1 MKMILKENEIIKL
14 KDIYENIKLKF
25 REENDKNNYLTKKM
39 KGIDIDELT
48 NDINEDETLL
58 KEKVN
63 EYREKNYINKEL
75 LKEVE
80 KSSWK
85 KHKFLDNYNLLKKLK
100 HNINNKILNVEELND
115 EVYFL
120 RQKCKQIKS
129 EKYKMIRHN
138 YYIKKDNI
146 RLINDKRYRNDCL
159 LRKEKIETKILSF
172 EKKTHDLI
180 EQVNEKELFIKKL
193 LNSQKKTQNENNRYY
208 EYTPKLE
215 PSPFDK
221 NEEREIIFYES
232 LIKESKERQNNLVKI
247 INDLI
252 NNKTDSKIIDNNSSR
267 IFDENMINSDM
278 NDIQI
283 NFAFKDEKM
292 SEFIF
297 LLNVAF
303 YIRNITKEKILSI
316 LLNIKTENYYI
327 GNLQEK
333 NNFIY
338 ALAEEILNKINNRQ
352 NINELKDIILY
363 LFETKYSNDII
374 QFLNKV
380 INDIYI
386 LDNKYIILFN
396 QEQENILFQKLEIIY
411 FYKINSLN
419 KKIKLLKK
427 EKILYQEL
435 KQIFEE
441 EKLYIKENKEKMKIF
456 QFFIYILKKRENN
469 FEEDFSLFEFD
480 VKNIFEFLNEINSR
494 EDEIKIKNKEF
505 IEALKIML
513 KVKNKSFDEFFG
525 TNKNIYITEFVDI
538 LNENNFE
545 IENND
550 LDFEYYLGK
559 YKKEENSEE
568 INIKLLKKDLI
579 YV

>member
-1 MKMILKENEIIKL
+1 
-14 KDIYENIKLKF
+14 
-25 REENDKNNYLTKKM
+25 
-39 KGIDIDELT
+39 
-48 NDINEDETLL
+48 
-58 KEKVN
+58 
-63 EYREKNYINKEL
+63 
-75 LKEVE
+75 
-80 KSSWK
+80 
-85 KHKFLDNYNLLKKLK
+85 
-100 HNINNKILNVEELND
+100 
-115 EVYFL
+115 
-120 RQKCKQIKS
+120 
-129 EKYKMIRHN
+129 MIRHN

-208 EYTPKLE
+208 EYTLKLE

-221 NEEREIIFYES
+221 NEERQIIFYES

-297 LLNVAF
+297 LLNAAF

-469 FEEDFSLFEFD
+469 CEEDFSLFEFD

>member
-1 MKMILKENEIIKL
+1 
-14 KDIYENIKLKF
+14 
-25 REENDKNNYLTKKM
+25 
-39 KGIDIDELT
+39 
-48 NDINEDETLL
+48 
-58 KEKVN
+58 
-63 EYREKNYINKEL
+63 
-75 LKEVE
+75 
-80 KSSWK
+80 
-85 KHKFLDNYNLLKKLK
+85 
-100 HNINNKILNVEELND
+100 
-115 EVYFL
+115 
-120 RQKCKQIKS
+120 
-129 EKYKMIRHN
+129 MIRHN

-146 RLINDKRYRNDCL
+146 RLINDKRYRNNCL

-172 EKKTHDLI
+172 EKKTQDLI

-193 LNSQKKTQNENNRYY
+193 LNSQKNTQNENNRYY

-396 QEQENILFQKLEIIY
+396 QEQENILFQKLEMIY

-469 FEEDFSLFEFD
+469 CEEDFSLFEFD

>member
-1 MKMILKENEIIKL
+1 
-14 KDIYENIKLKF
+14 
-25 REENDKNNYLTKKM
+25 M

-193 LNSQKKTQNENNRYY
+193 LNSQKNTQNENNRYY

-221 NEEREIIFYES
+221 NEERQIIFYES

-252 NNKTDSKIIDNNSSR
+252 NNKTI
-267 IFDENMINSDM
+267 
-278 NDIQI
+278 
-283 NFAFKDEKM
+283 
-292 SEFIF
+292 
-297 LLNVAF
+297 
-303 YIRNITKEKILSI
+303 
-316 LLNIKTENYYI
+316 
-327 GNLQEK
+327 
-333 NNFIY
+333 
-338 ALAEEILNKINNRQ
+338 
-352 NINELKDIILY
+352 
-363 LFETKYSNDII
+363 
-374 QFLNKV
+374 
-380 INDIYI
+380 
-386 LDNKYIILFN
+386 
-396 QEQENILFQKLEIIY
+396 
-411 FYKINSLN
+411 
-419 KKIKLLKK
+419 
-427 EKILYQEL
+427 
-435 KQIFEE
+435 
-441 EKLYIKENKEKMKIF
+441 
-456 QFFIYILKKRENN
+456 
-469 FEEDFSLFEFD
+469 
-480 VKNIFEFLNEINSR
+480 VK
-494 EDEIKIKNKEF
+494 
-505 IEALKIML
+505 
-513 KVKNKSFDEFFG
+513 
-525 TNKNIYITEFVDI
+525 
-538 LNENNFE
+538 
-545 IENND
+545 
-550 LDFEYYLGK
+550 
-559 YKKEENSEE
+559 
-568 INIKLLKKDLI
+568 
-579 YV
+579 